1 MQKLN
6 KECELLREDKQ
17 KADFL
22 LTQCK
27 EKVKSISKDL
37 EVARERCDELVTE
50 SNKKEEEKKHMM
62 ESLAVVK
69 KEAAESAKKAALSL
83 PSSSNSGVKSE
94 FTMEQMT
101 TQVKYL
107 SDRINCPVCNTREK
121 KCILLRCRHMFCR
134 QCVDENIK
142 VRQNSYLEQ
151 SFLDSLMQQNF
162 TSNFVCIVSQE
173 PKPKMPCLRATFR
186 HEGRWRDLVV
196 DMK

>member
-17 KADFL
+17 KADVL

-27 EKVKSISKDL
+27 EEMKSISKDL

-62 ESLAVVK
+62 ESLAVAK
-69 KEAAESAKKAALSL
+69 KEAMESAKKAALN
-83 PSSSNSGVKSE
+83 PSSSSHGSVKSE

-142 VRQNSYLEQ
+142 VSEIPSLNSRL
-151 SFLDSLMQQNF
+151 
-162 TSNFVCIVSQE
+162 
-173 PKPKMPCLRATFR
+173 
-186 HEGRWRDLVV
+186 
-196 DMK
+196 